1 MNRLKIFV
9 LGFVVL
15 MATVNFTDNTAKNQ
29 AIAKRE
35 GDFYLFHLSIPANDY
50 IVVNTIKAGTT
61 WSGSPDQLFDNL
73 IKKAKKEGIKFDGL
87 IISDN
92 MGSAEMIIYK

>member
-9 LGFVVL
+9 LGLFIL
-15 MATVNFTDNTAKNQ
+15 MATVNFTENDARNL

-92 MGSAEMIIYK
+92 MESAEMIIYK